1 MSTREQLNSYIQEL
15 ERRLRLGAVLRGAA
29 ILSSAALATTI
40 VLVLVI
46 NLFAFSSGSVLSA
59 RTLLFLVLAA
69 AACIAIILPLRRLNR
84 RQAAHTAEN
93 AFPQFE
99 QRLVTF
105 AERDDTRRDPFIE
118 LLAADTLAIAR
129 QAEPE
134 RLLLNQT
141 LLISLAAG
149 LASLGVLL
157 WMVFAGPGYL
167 GYGANVIWAGQRT
180 GVAPLYDLR
189 VAPGDASVRRN
200 SDQLVTALPLGIQ
213 TDKAR
218 LYARYQS
225 TTKWEQVQMQ
235 PQSNGSGFQ
244 FLFAGLPEN
253 VEYYVEAGALRSRH
267 FHIRVVDLPGV
278 KQIRVT
284 YRYPNWTGL
293 QNVVDE
299 HGGDLRA
306 VEGTDADLAVV
317 MDRPL
322 RDGIV
327 ALNDTNGDEKQIHL
341 TAAPGNP
348 GNLYKG
354 TIHMDKDGAYH
365 VAAID
370 QGQAVRLSGDFF
382 IEASKANPP
391 QVSIDRPGRDYR
403 ASPIEEVTVTAKAAG
418 DFGLHEFSLHYSV
431 NGGTEKTVDF
441 LSAKGAKKASGSAVL
456 SLENFKMVP
465 GDLVSVYATAK
476 DGNSESR
483 TDMFFIQADPFER
496 QFSQSQQM
504 GGGGGGGG
512 GMGGDQNDIS
522 QREKEIIGST
532 WKQQTDK
539 TATAQKAADQAKFL
553 SQVQGTLRDQA
564 LSLAGRLNSR
574 ELSQQNEEFN
584 SFESDM
590 NAAAQAMNP
599 AADKLKQQQ
608 WHDAIQPEQKAL
620 QYLLRAEATFRQIQV
635 AFGAAGGG
643 GNGAGSAG
651 RDLASLFDLELDTEK
666 NQYEANQTASSADQR
681 AQDISDALQ
690 KLDELARRQQEL
702 AQQRNNS
709 AQSLQERWQQ
719 EMLRRDAE
727 QLQRQME
734 QLAQQNSQNG
744 QQGSGQSGQ
753 AGQAGQAGQSGQSG
767 QSGQAGQSGQSG
779 QSGQGGQSGGQSD
792 PRVQQALDRLKQAN
806 DDMRRATSGQQGD
819 AEARRAADRLREA
832 TNLLGGAQQQHAN
845 GRLDQMSREAD
856 RLAQEE
862 KAQSEKLGQMPGPQ
876 AITGRFGQP
885 QYGSATQEEYDHA
898 QKLADERQ
906 HLADDLAGLQKKLR
920 DAQRDLAANQRPAAS
935 KLRDALGDLD
945 ANDLENRIQR
955 SADWLRRGL
964 NPNSP
969 ETEQQIAS
977 GLDKLSD
984 QVRQAQQALGE
995 GRQGADTALDRIE
1008 RLRNQLEAMNP
1019 GGHKAQSGQSGQ
1031 RGQGQATQPGQGG
1044 RGDSQPG
1051 GIANGYSPRGGLGTT
1066 FGGGDRGGDRGD
1078 STSYGDVDTGNNPQ
1092 LPQPAAPLTGS
1103 IPSDLQH
1110 NIQQNLEQNVEEL
1123 GQLRQQLQDDPEAAR
1138 QVDTLIQEM
1147 QRLDPHRFP
1156 GNPALTEQLHA
1167 QVLND
1172 VDKLEL
1178 ELRRQAQD
1186 APGQVRST
1194 DAATVPSGYQDAV
1207 ADYFRRLSNS
1217 H

>member
-1 MSTREQLNSYIQEL
+1 M
-15 ERRLRLGAVLRGAA
+15 
-29 ILSSAALATTI
+29 
-40 VLVLVI
+40 
-46 NLFAFSSGSVLSA
+46 
-59 RTLLFLVLAA
+59 
-69 AACIAIILPLRRLNR
+69 
-84 RQAAHTAEN
+84 
-93 AFPQFE
+93 
-99 QRLVTF
+99 
-105 AERDDTRRDPFIE
+105 
-118 LLAADTLAIAR
+118 
-129 QAEPE
+129 
-134 RLLLNQT
+134 
-141 LLISLAAG
+141 
-149 LASLGVLL
+149 
-157 WMVFAGPGYL
+157 
-167 GYGANVIWAGQRT
+167 
-180 GVAPLYDLR
+180 YDLR
-189 VAPGDASVRRN
+189 IAPGDASIRRN
-200 SDQLVTALPLGIQ
+200 SDELVTALPIGIQ

-225 TTKWEQVQMQ
+225 ATKWEQVQMQ
-235 PQSNGSGFQ
+235 PQSSGLGFQ

-267 FHIRVVDLPGV
+267 FNIRVVDLPGV

-284 YRYPNWTGL
+284 YRYPHWTGL

-306 VEGTDADLAVV
+306 VEGTDADLEVQ

-322 RDGIV
+322 RDGIL
-327 ALNDTNGDEKQIHL
+327 AINSDGGDKQIQL
-341 TAAPGNP
+341 AAAPGAAGNL

-370 QGQAVRLSGDFF
+370 HGQPVRLSGDFF

-391 QVSIDRPGRDYR
+391 QVAIDRPGRDYR
-403 ASPIEEVTVTAKAAG
+403 ASPIEEVTVSAKAAG
-418 DFGLHEFSLHYSV
+418 DFGLNDFALHYSV
-431 NGGTEKTVDF
+431 NGGPEKSVDF
-441 LSAKGAKKASGSAVL
+441 LKQKGAKEASGSTLL

-465 GDLVSVYATAK
+465 GDVVSVYATAK
-476 DGNSESR
+476 DGNAESR

-496 QFSQSQQM
+496 EFSQSQQM

-522 QREKEIIGST
+522 QREKEIIGAT

-553 SQVQGTLRDQA
+553 SQVQATLRDQA
-564 LSLAGRLNSR
+564 LSLAGRLNAR

-590 NAAAQAMNP
+590 IAASQAMNP
-599 AADKLKQQQ
+599 AAEKLKQQQ

-643 GNGAGSAG
+643 GGGAGGAG

-666 NQYEANQTASSADQR
+666 NQYETNQTASSADQR
-681 AQDISDALQ
+681 AKDISDALQ

-709 AQSLQERWQQ
+709 AQNLQERWQQ

-744 QQGSGQSGQ
+744 QQGASGHSGQSGQ
-753 AGQAGQAGQSGQSG
+753 SGQAGQSGQSG

-779 QSGQGGQSGGQSD
+779 QQGSNQNSNQNAND
-792 PRVQQALDRLKQAN
+792 PRVAQALERLKQAN
-806 DDMRRATSGQQGD
+806 DDMRRAASGQQGD

-845 GRLDQMSREAD
+845 GRLDEMSREAD
-856 RLAQEE
+856 RLAEQE
-862 KAQSEKLGQMPGPQ
+862 KSQQQKLGKIPGPSGLM
-876 AITGRFGQP
+876 GRFGQSY
-885 QYGSATQEEYDHA
+885 YGYGQQGDSSEA

-906 HLADDLAGLQKKLR
+906 RLADDLAGLQKQLR
-920 DAQRDLAANQRPAAS
+920 DAERDLASNQRPAAS

-945 ANDLENRIQR
+945 SNDLENRIQR
-955 SADWLRRGL
+955 SADWLRRGT
-964 NPNSP
+964 NPLS
-969 ETEQQIAS
+969 TDAEQQIAS
-977 GLDKLSD
+977 GLQKLSD
-984 QVRQAQQALGE
+984 QVRQAQQALG
-995 GRQGADTALDRIE
+995 QGQPQGGDTALDRVE
-1008 RLRNQLEAMNP
+1008 RLRNQLEAMNR
-1019 GGHKAQSGQSGQ
+1019 GGRTGQPGQ
-1031 RGQGQATQPGQGG
+1031 RGQQGQQGQGQQSGQGSQASQGNQAGPGG
-1044 RGDSQPG
+1044 RGDNQPG
-1051 GIANGYSPRGGLGTT
+1051 GMANGYSPRGGFGTT
-1066 FGGGDRGGDRGD
+1066 FGGGDRGG
-1078 STSYGDVDTGNNPQ
+1078 STLYGDVDTGNVDTGNNPR
-1092 LPQPAAPLTGS
+1092 LPQPAAPNTAP
-1103 IPSDLQH
+1103 IPGDLQR
-1110 NIQQNLEQNVEEL
+1110 NVQQDFQQNIEEL
-1123 GQLRQQLQDDPEAAR
+1123 SRLRQQLQDSPDAAR
-1138 QVDTLIQEM
+1138 QVDALIQEM
-1147 QRLDPHRFP
+1147 QRLDPSRFR
-1156 GNPALTEQLHA
+1156 GNPGLTEQLHA

-1178 ELRRQAQD
+1178 ELRRQAED
-1186 APGQVRST
+1186 KSGQVRST
-1194 DAATVPSGYQDAV
+1194 DSAPVPSGYQDAV
-1207 ADYFRRLSNS
+1207 ASYFRRLSNS